1 MTPLPLSIAF
11 AHLMARKRQTTVS
24 IGGVTLGVA
33 IFIGIAA
40 MMNGFHNYF
49 LSQLVDT
56 NPHIVVSDEFREA
69 APQPLAALH
78 PDGAVAVRRVLPR
91 DPVRGISG
99 AAVILEALNAMEGVA
114 AAPSLT
120 GQVILRRAGRDYA
133 ITGIGVDAP
142 REERVTDIVHDMIEG
157 RFGAL
162 ASEPNG
168 LIIGRELADKMGVG
182 VGDSVVA
189 STTATGQTSLK
200 IVGVFHTGIDVE
212 DQYWGIVPLTR
223 QQAMQNRPRVINQIH
238 VRLDNVSRSIP
249 LAGQIERRW
258 GFKAAPWEETY
269 ARILDV
275 FALQDKIMFLTTAS
289 ILVVAGFGIFN
300 VISTIVMEKAR
311 DIAILRSI
319 GMPGASVV
327 AIFLIEGTVVGVI
340 GTVLGWF
347 AGWGL
352 SGLIHQIPA
361 PTGHPG
367 DLMPTKVTP
376 LSYIEASVIAL
387 LSAIGAAWLPA
398 RKAARADPLTIIRGA
413 A

>member
-1 MTPLPLSIAF
+1 MTSLPLSIAF
-11 AHLMARKRQTTVS
+11 AQLMARKRQTAVS
-24 IGGVTLGVA
+24 IGGVMLGVA
-33 IFIGIAA
+33 IFIGIGGL
-40 MMNGFHNYF
+40 MNGFHNYL
-49 LSQLVDT
+49 LSQLIDT
-56 NPHIVVSDEFREA
+56 NPHIVISDEFRDA
-69 APQPLAALH
+69 ATQPLVALH
-78 PDGAVAVRRVLPR
+78 PDGAVEIRRVLPR
-91 DPVRGISG
+91 DPVRGVSG
-99 AAVILEALNAMEGVA
+99 AAAILEALNAMEGVA

-133 ITGIGVDAP
+133 ITGIGVDAS
-142 REERVTDIVHDMIEG
+142 REERVTDIVHDMVEG
-157 RFGAL
+157 SFGAL
-162 ASEPNG
+162 TSEPNG

-182 VGDSVVA
+182 LGDSVVA

-223 QQAMQNRPRVINQIH
+223 QQAMQNRPRVVNQIH
-238 VRLDNVSRSIP
+238 IRLDDVSRSIP
-249 LAGQIERRW
+249 LASRSNGVGIQGGAVGGDLRARPRRLRAPGQDH
-258 GFKAAPWEETY
+258 
-269 ARILDV
+269 LSDHS
-275 FALQDKIMFLTTAS
+275 S

-327 AIFLIEGTVVGVI
+327 AIFVVEGIVVGVVGMI
-340 GTVLGWF
+340 LGWL

-352 SGLIHQIPA
+352 SGLIHMIPA

-367 DLMPTKVTP
+367 DLMPIKLTP
-376 LSYIEASVIAL
+376 LSYVEASVIAL

>member
-11 AHLMARKRQTTVS
+11 AHLMARKRQTLVS
-24 IGGVTLGVA
+24 IGGVMLGVA
-33 IFIGIAA
+33 IFIGIGAL
-40 MMNGFHNYF
+40 MNGFHSYF

-56 NPHIVVSDEFREA
+56 NPHIVIFDEFREA
-69 APQPLAALH
+69 APQPVAALH
-78 PDGAVAVRRVLPR
+78 PDGAVEVRRVLPR

-99 AAVILEALNAMEGVA
+99 ASTILEALNAMDGVA
-114 AAPSLT
+114 AAPSLI

-142 REERVTDIVHDMIEG
+142 REERVTDIVHDMVQG
-157 RFGAL
+157 SFGVL

-168 LIIGRELADKMGVG
+168 LVIGRELADRMGVG
-182 VGDSVVA
+182 LGDSVVA
-189 STTATGQTSLK
+189 STTSAGQTNLK
-200 IVGVFHTGIDVE
+200 IVGIFHTGIDGE
-212 DQYWGIVPLTR
+212 DQSWGVVPLAR
-223 QQAMQNRPRVINQIH
+223 QQAMQNRPRVVNQIH
-238 VRLDNVSRSIP
+238 VRLADVSRSIP

-269 ARILDV
+269 ARVLDV
-275 FALQDKIMFLTTAS
+275 FTLQDKIIYLTTTS

-311 DIAILRSI
+311 DIAIMRSI

-327 AIFLIEGTVVGVI
+327 AIFLIEGIFVGII
-340 GTVLGWF
+340 GMILGWF

-352 SGLIHQIPA
+352 SGLIHMIPA
-361 PTGHPG
+361 PTGHAG
-367 DLMPTKVTP
+367 DVMPIKLTP
-376 LSYIEASVIAL
+376 LLFFTAGAIAL